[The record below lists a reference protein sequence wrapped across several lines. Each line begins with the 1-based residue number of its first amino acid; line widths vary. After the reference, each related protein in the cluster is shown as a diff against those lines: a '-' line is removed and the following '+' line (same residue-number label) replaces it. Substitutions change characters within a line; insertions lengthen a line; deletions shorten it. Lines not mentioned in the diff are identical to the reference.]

1 MLKPKTINSASLLK
15 NQMKNDDF
23 KKEYDLLEEEFELA
37 REIIKLRT
45 KASLTQKQLAELAG
59 TSQPAIA
66 RLESG
71 SYNNVSLAFLRR
83 IGKALNVTPEIHFK
97 NNKIN

>member
-1 MLKPKTINSASLLK
+1 
-15 NQMKNDDF
+15 MKNDEF

-59 TSQPAIA
+59 TSLPAIA

-97 NNKIN
+97 KNKNN

>member
-1 MLKPKTINSASLLK
+1 MPKPKTINSASLLK
-15 NQMKNDDF
+15 NQMKNDEF
-23 KKEYDLLEEEFELA
+23 KKEYDLLKEEFELA

-97 NNKIN
+97 KKNN

>member
-1 MLKPKTINSASLLK
+1 MIKPKTINSSTLLK
-15 NQMKNDDF
+15 KQMKKNEF

-37 REIIKLRT
+37 REIIQLRT
-45 KASLTQKQLAELAG
+45 KASLTQKQLAELSG

-71 SYNNVSLAFLRR
+71 SYKNVSLAFLRR
-83 IGKALNVTPEIHFK
+83 VGKALNVTPEIHFK
-97 NNKIN
+97 KNKIN

>member
-1 MLKPKTINSASLLK
+1 MPKPKTISSTSLLK
-15 NQMKNDDF
+15 KQMQNDKF

-37 REIIKLRT
+37 REIIQLRI

-71 SYNNVSLAFLRR
+71 SYKNVSLAFLRR
-83 IGKALNVTPEIHFK
+83 VGKALNATPEIHFRK
-97 NNKIN
+97 NKC

>member
-1 MLKPKTINSASLLK
+1 MKK
-15 NQMKNDDF
+15 NEF

-37 REIIKLRT
+37 REIIQLRT
-45 KASLTQKQLAELAG
+45 KASLTQKQLAELSG

-71 SYNNVSLAFLRR
+71 SYKNVSLAFLRR
-83 IGKALNVTPEIHFK
+83 VGKALNVTPEIHFK
-97 NNKIN
+97 KNKIN

>member
-1 MLKPKTINSASLLK
+1 MPKPKTISSTSLLK
-15 NQMKNDDF
+15 KQMQNNKF

-37 REIIKLRT
+37 REIIQLRI

-71 SYNNVSLAFLRR
+71 SYKNVSLAFLRR
-83 IGKALNVTPEIHFK
+83 VGKALNATPEIHFRK
-97 NNKIN
+97 NN

>member
-1 MLKPKTINSASLLK
+1 MPKPKTINSASLLK
-15 NQMKNDDF
+15 NQMKNDEF
-23 KKEYDLLEEEFELA
+23 KKEYDLLEEEFDLA

-97 NNKIN
+97 KNKNN